1 MIHVL
6 VLGSIEWE
14 FPIKHGASTFCC
26 WGPVV
31 QPRLVCRCV
40 YIRIHTKPHVI
51 FLLSWYI
58 SSYFIFCCVFL
69 WSNDQ
74 NTVFS
79 LLIFLLHCISSSNSY
94 YLSDSFYF
102 YHPKES
108 QRFRCWLI
116 VYSSDHM
123 QLGGA
128 NSLLPN
134 SEHTVSP
141 MILNILH
148 KEQNQVSLASF

>member
-1 MIHVL
+1 MFYVL
-6 VLGSIEWE
+6 LLWSNEWE
-14 FPIKHGASTFCC
+14 FRIKHGAPTFCC
-26 WGPVV
+26 WSPVV

-40 YIRIHTKPHVI
+40 HIHTKPHVI

-58 SSYFIFCCVFL
+58 SNYFIFSCVFL

-74 NTVFS
+74 NMAFS
-79 LLIFLLHCISSSNSY
+79 LLIFLLRCTSSSNNY

-108 QRFRCWLI
+108 QGFRCWLT
-116 VYSSDHM
+116 VYSSDHT
-123 QLGGA
+123 QLGWA

-134 SEHTVSP
+134 PEHTESP
-141 MILNILH
+141 IILNVLH
-148 KEQNQVSLASF
+148 KEQNKVSLASF